1 MISTFGVG
9 VDCPL
14 CFDSIIATLL
24 AQPEVTE
31 VQASISAGCVSVE
44 HDGDEHRLARVIVDA
59 GHRIVVAENAE
70 VLQGVAHAEPG
81 HRCELHR

>member
-1 MISTFGVG
+1 MISTFGVD
-9 VDCPL
+9 VDCPV
-14 CFDSIIATLL
+14 CFDTMIAALR
-24 AQPEVTE
+24 AQPDVNE

-44 HDGDEHRLARVIVDA
+44 HDGDERHLAQVIVDA

-81 HRCELHR
+81 RRCDRHG